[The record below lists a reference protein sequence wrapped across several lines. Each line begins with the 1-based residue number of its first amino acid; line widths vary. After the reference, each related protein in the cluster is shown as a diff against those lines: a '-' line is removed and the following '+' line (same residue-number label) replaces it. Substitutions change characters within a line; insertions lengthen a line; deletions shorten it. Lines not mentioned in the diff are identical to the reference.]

1 MSRYAI
7 IIAVFTLMN
16 VSIVPAQIFTPQRQ
30 PTNRLACADFHRNSD
45 GSWSPIHPVVIC
57 PGVQTRAGVMF
68 EKGVIFC
75 GVNVVATLN
84 QQCTR

>member
-7 IIAVFTLMN
+7 IVGVLTLVN
-16 VSIVPAQIFTPQRQ
+16 VSIVSAQIFTPQRQ
-30 PTNRLACADFHRNSD
+30 TTNRLVCADFQRNPD
-45 GSWSPIHPVVIC
+45 GSWTPVRPVVIC
-57 PGVQTRAGVMF
+57 PGVPTRAGVMF

-84 QQCTR
+84 QQCPR